1 MANQSFPKRDS
12 ENHFRPVIVLAL
24 EFFVNAGEVADG
36 GESEIVGS
44 KVATVNCFLT
54 VLTVRLQSGNTA
66 HARTKFTGFTFSYPL
81 HPVYPVYP
89 CSLSLS
95 HVMAAD
101 RFSYSASRVGPHKV
115 G

>member
-1 MANQSFPKRDS
+1 MAYESFRRCDGKKQFS
-12 ENHFRPVIVLAL
+12 QVIVPAL